1 MATNRQCHTLHNCLV
16 LNSTVAGLIINII
29 YMCQGIY
36 QLSDVGD
43 DILCRFRGFLLQM
56 GTGLLYHT
64 LCVQAFHRLFVTV
77 YSTKRYFQTK
87 SFNIYMVIIQ
97 WVISFSFGLPV
108 FLTGQMK
115 YYAEVRMCQVSIDET
130 LSSIYFT
137 LIIFVFPLLTIIF
150 IYIHI
155 VKYMKQN
162 SHSTTKRLNITGHHR
177 HHCELRLIRR
187 ILIIVIVL
195 FLLGFPYGFLEILI
209 EIHVMPSWPYIIS
222 IGYIFITIGQGAT
235 TLINLITTDDV
246 RKVLINIF
254 KKYIIRKNQVHCVNT
269 INAPNLIFVNQ
280 QC

>member
-43 DILCRFRGFLLQM
+43 DILCRFRGLLLQM

-97 WVISFSFGLPV
+97 WVISCSFGLPV

-177 HHCELRLIRR
+177 HHSELRLIRR

-195 FLLGFPYGFLEILI
+195 FLLGFPYGFLNILI

-254 KKYIIRKNQVHCVNT
+254 KKYIIRKNQVHC
-269 INAPNLIFVNQ
+269 INAINVPNLMFVNQ